1 MDKRWA
7 QLGDLLVNYSMA
19 VKPGEKVMIAFV
31 EVETYPLVHAIYR
44 SCLQAGALPQVQFL
58 SEELNRLVLVH
69 GTPEQIGWVPEIE
82 AYGME
87 WADVYFG
94 LRGAHNL
101 DVFWDIPAEKLSL
114 LRQAMGKISTLRWQ
128 KTRWCLLRVPNAA
141 LAHQAGVD
149 EETITD
155 MFFNACF
162 LDWPVVSQ
170 EWRRWADEL
179 TKGDQIRIVGK
190 GTELSFSTEGR
201 TWDVAAGHS
210 NMPDGEI
217 ATAPVEST
225 IDGVIYFDFPGVLG
239 GRLVHDIRL
248 RWEQG
253 KLVEATSSNNQDFL
267 RSVLNTDAGASLIG
281 EFAIGTN
288 PEVNYFCKDIL
299 IDEKIGGTIHI
310 ALGRAYPKVGGT
322 NQSAIHWDIIKDMR
336 QEGEIYLDDELVFRN
351 GKVLL

>member
-170 EWRRWADEL
+170 EWRRWADDL
-179 TKGDQIRIVGK
+179 TKGDQIRIIGK

-253 KLVEATSSNNQDFL
+253 KLVEATSSTNQDFL

-299 IDEKIGGTIHI
+299 IDEKIGGTVHI